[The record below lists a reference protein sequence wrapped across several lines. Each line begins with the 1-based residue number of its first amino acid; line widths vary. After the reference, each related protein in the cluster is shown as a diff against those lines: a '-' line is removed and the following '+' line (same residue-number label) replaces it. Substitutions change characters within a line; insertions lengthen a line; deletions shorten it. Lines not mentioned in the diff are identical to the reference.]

1 MSVGKP
7 CAHFTHCLREVM
19 NGADGYRC
27 LQTQVVAAP
36 HMNCGGVRVLIKERV
51 QRAGFTESEIG
62 GLKNLMNCVDTVGEL
77 AEVLHVGAATIDG
90 VDDFAWCRE
99 VVIGNIEVG
108 TVSPMREDG
117 IVDIAGS
124 VGAAEA
130 ASNLEELVT

>member
-1 MSVGKP
+1 V
-7 CAHFTHCLREVM
+7 
-19 NGADGYRC
+19 
-27 LQTQVVAAP
+27 
-36 HMNCGGVRVLIKERV
+36 NCGGVSVLIKERV